1 VNLGAA
7 YVHKRQG
14 QVQSFDWKV
23 CSKMSFERTPT
34 PRAPI
39 SWGELIDKITILEIK
54 SVKLLTETALAN
66 VRKELSLLLE
76 IAGTQIQ
83 GSEVLSLKRKLRA
96 VNDELWQVEDSIRE
110 KELSKEFDHEFI
122 ALARSVY
129 KLNDERARIKMEI
142 NLLLSSEIIE
152 EKSYKPYD

>member
-1 VNLGAA
+1 
-7 YVHKRQG
+7 
-14 QVQSFDWKV
+14 
-23 CSKMSFERTPT
+23 MSFEKTPT

-54 SVKLLTETALAN
+54 RVKLLNEAALAN

-83 GSEVLSLKRKLRA
+83 GSEILSLKKKLKA
-96 VNDELWQVEDSIRE
+96 VNEELWQVEDSIRE
-110 KELSKEFDHEFI
+110 KESSKEFDHDFI

-129 KLNDERARIKMEI
+129 RLNDERAALKREI
-142 NLLLSSEIIE
+142 NVISASEIIE
-152 EKSYKPYD
+152 EKSYKTY